1 MGHQP
6 SLERYSKTCYFS
18 RQVSFVSKNP
28 LPLGMGSMSTKGTN
42 LPLQVKPAENKG
54 ENQLLFAANKWLIGH
69 SESGVDKDG
78 GFIGLIGENTTI

>member
-28 LPLGMGSMSTKGTN
+28 LPLGMGSMSTTEAKAIIGNKIPVSAKPIIAQPTCSPDTKPIIGGKIK
-42 LPLQVKPAENKG
+42 LPEPK
-54 ENQLLFAANKWLIGH
+54 
-69 SESGVDKDG
+69 KDG
-78 GFIGLIGENTTI
+78 KHRKTHN